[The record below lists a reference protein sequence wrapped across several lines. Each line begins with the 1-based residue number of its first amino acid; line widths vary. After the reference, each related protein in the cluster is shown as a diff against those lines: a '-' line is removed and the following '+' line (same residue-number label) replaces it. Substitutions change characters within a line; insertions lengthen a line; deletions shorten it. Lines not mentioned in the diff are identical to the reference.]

1 MSVRD
6 TPRLPDSG
14 MPGPRAGT
22 LFTGVAIVF
31 GLIFAGFVAWLE
43 LDQSVLQA
51 TTARLQDE
59 ALPYAVERQ
68 RLARNLEVLRL
79 EGERV
84 MAGRTP
90 QARQQALFVVALMAS
105 HPSLLEDPAVRRLS
119 QETETFLNRVARNG
133 SVDAYSLAEWKR
145 ISQRI
150 SLLADDI
157 SVDGI
162 SRADTDVRQM
172 AAVTQQARY
181 KLRAVLVLVLIF
193 LAGLLILIRR
203 AFIRPLQRIDAD
215 LAAIDDPEEPPPS
228 QPKNLHEIR
237 AIESAIGQLRTVMR
251 EKDEARRE
259 LEALAATDMLTGLN
273 NRRNFMHLAEAE
285 FGRAQR
291 YGRPIAVALAD
302 LDHFKRINDEHG
314 HAAGDLALRAFADLV
329 RGTLRHADTA
339 GRYGGEEFAFVFPET
354 TPEEAAVL
362 SNRLRVR
369 LDALVIALPDGKSLR
384 MTLSIGLADASV
396 LSLEEAL
403 SLADRAL
410 YDAKSSGRNAV
421 VLAPA
426 PGISIT
432 ASGGD

>member
-105 HPSLLEDPAVRRLS
+105 HPSLLEDPAVRSLS

-133 SVDAYSLAEWKR
+133 SVDADSLAEWKR

-203 AFIRPLQRIDAD
+203 AFIRPLQQIDAD

-302 LDHFKRINDEHG
+302 LDHFKRINDRYG
-314 HAAGDLALRAFADLV
+314 HNGGDIALIAFADLV
-329 RGTLRHADTA
+329 RDTLRTTDIAC
-339 GRYGGEEFAFVFPET
+339 RYGGEEFAFVFPET
-354 TPEEAAVL
+354 TPQE
-362 SNRLRVR
+362 
-369 LDALVIALPDGKSLR
+369 ALVLTERMRSALEARSVPLPDGRLIHFTMSVGIADGVGCALEVALR
-384 MTLSIGLADASV
+384 HAD
-396 LSLEEAL
+396 
-403 SLADRAL
+403 DAL
-410 YDAKSSGRNAV
+410 YVAKEAGRNRSR
-421 VLAPA
+421 LAA
-426 PGISIT
+426 PKPDGSV
-432 ASGGD
+432 AHKA

>member
-133 SVDAYSLAEWKR
+133 SVDADSLAEWKR

-203 AFIRPLQRIDAD
+203 AFIRPLQQIDAD

-291 YGRPIAVALAD
+291 YGRPIAVALAY
-302 LDHFKRINDEHG
+302 LYHFKRINDRYG
-314 HAAGDLALRAFADLV
+314 HNGGDIALIAFADLV
-329 RGTLRHADTA
+329 RDTLRTTDIAC
-339 GRYGGEEFAFVFPET
+339 RYGGEEFAFVFPET
-354 TPEEAAVL
+354 TPQE
-362 SNRLRVR
+362 
-369 LDALVIALPDGKSLR
+369 ALVLTERMRSALEARSVPLPDGRLIHFTMSVGIADGVGCALEVALR
-384 MTLSIGLADASV
+384 HAD
-396 LSLEEAL
+396 
-403 SLADRAL
+403 DAL
-410 YDAKSSGRNAV
+410 YVAKEAGRNRSR
-421 VLAPA
+421 LAA
-426 PGISIT
+426 PKPDGSV
-432 ASGGD
+432 AHKA

>member
-133 SVDAYSLAEWKR
+133 SVDADSLAEWKR

-203 AFIRPLQRIDAD
+203 AFIRPLQQIDAD

-302 LDHFKRINDEHG
+302 LDHFKRINDRYG
-314 HAAGDLALRAFADLV
+314 HNGGDIALIAFADLV
-329 RGTLRHADTA
+329 RDTLRTTDIAC
-339 GRYGGEEFAFVFPET
+339 RYGGEEFAFVFPET
-354 TPEEAAVL
+354 TPQE
-362 SNRLRVR
+362 
-369 LDALVIALPDGKSLR
+369 ALVLTERMRSALEARSVPLPDGRLIHFTMSVGIADGVGCALEVALR
-384 MTLSIGLADASV
+384 HAD
-396 LSLEEAL
+396 
-403 SLADRAL
+403 DAL
-410 YDAKSSGRNAV
+410 YVAKEAGRNRSR
-421 VLAPA
+421 LAA
-426 PGISIT
+426 PKPDGSV
-432 ASGGD
+432 AHKA

>member
-119 QETETFLNRVARNG
+119 QETETFLNRMARNG
-133 SVDAYSLAEWKR
+133 SVDADSLAEWKR

-203 AFIRPLQRIDAD
+203 AFIRPLQQIDAD

-302 LDHFKRINDEHG
+302 LDHFKRINDRYG
-314 HAAGDLALRAFADLV
+314 HNGGDIALIAFADLV
-329 RGTLRHADTA
+329 RDTLRTTDIAC
-339 GRYGGEEFAFVFPET
+339 RYGGEEFAFVFPET
-354 TPEEAAVL
+354 TPQE
-362 SNRLRVR
+362 
-369 LDALVIALPDGKSLR
+369 ALVLTERMRSALEARSVPLPDGRLIHFTMSVGIADGVGCALEVALR
-384 MTLSIGLADASV
+384 HAD
-396 LSLEEAL
+396 
-403 SLADRAL
+403 DAL
-410 YDAKSSGRNAV
+410 YVAKEAGRNRSR
-421 VLAPA
+421 LAA
-426 PGISIT
+426 PKPDGSV
-432 ASGGD
+432 AHKA

>member
-105 HPSLLEDPAVRRLS
+105 HPSLLEDPAVRSLS

-133 SVDAYSLAEWKR
+133 SVDADSLAEWKR

-203 AFIRPLQRIDAD
+203 AFIRPLQQIDAD

-302 LDHFKRINDEHG
+302 LDHFKRINDRYG
-314 HAAGDLALRAFADLV
+314 HNGGDIALIAFADLV
-329 RGTLRHADTA
+329 RDTLRTTDIAC
-339 GRYGGEEFAFVFPET
+339 RYGGEEFAFVFPET
-354 TPEEAAVL
+354 TPQE
-362 SNRLRVR
+362 
-369 LDALVIALPDGKSLR
+369 ALVLTERMRSALEARSVPLPDGRLIHFTMSVGIADGVGCALEVALR
-384 MTLSIGLADASV
+384 HAD
-396 LSLEEAL
+396 
-403 SLADRAL
+403 DAL
-410 YDAKSSGRNAV
+410 YVAKEAGRNRSR
-421 VLAPA
+421 LAA
-426 PGISIT
+426 PKPDGSI
-432 ASGGD
+432 AHKA